1 MSQDV
6 PDFPDDPAV
15 AKLRNALGDERALA
29 LWREVALA
37 LRIENLDAPND
48 RLRFGDALVAK
59 GGVLEVIGRAIKVQ
73 ALLRGAKA
81 S

>member
-1 MSQDV
+1 MSGTEL
-6 PDFPDDPAV
+6 PDDPAV
-15 AKLRNALGDERALA
+15 GKLKNALGEERAVA
-29 LWREVALA
+29 LWREIALQ

-48 RLRFGDALVAK
+48 RLRFGDALVAR

-81 S
+81 H